1 MVNETPDFYIYCS
14 IPDIISVISVISML
28 DSVDTMTGI
37 ATEFIKNS
45 LIDILLILLSYL
57 V

>member
-37 ATEFIKNS
+37 ATRR
-45 LIDILLILLSYL
+45 
-57 V
+57 